1 MQEQLEP
8 VSLPKQAAVNN
19 VKQTV
24 CKTAMEKPLWLLT
37 ICVSRE

>member
-19 VKQTV
+19 VKLIVLQN
-24 CKTAMEKPLWLLT
+24 CHGKTPFDD
-37 ICVSRE
+37 S